1 MPSPSLISAVWGT
14 QWQKPRDAH
23 FSSPVCEDSTS
34 LFKLALKGS
43 SAGRNCQETNAGE
56 KLDSR
61 SVTHFGPLPAPKL
74 LPLCSPDP
82 HGMEGKDAN
91 QAGFPP
97 GRRHLMEKRSTF
109 KKKKVLSACIC
120 LWTRKRKDQFL
131 RWKLPAWEV
140 DTRTPNGP
148 HMSSPVLCVLHTLA
162 C

>member
-1 MPSPSLISAVWGT
+1 
-14 QWQKPRDAH
+14 
-23 FSSPVCEDSTS
+23 
-34 LFKLALKGS
+34 LALKGS

-61 SVTHFGPLPAPKL
+61 SVTPFGPLPAPKL

-109 KKKKVLSACIC
+109 KKKKSLVSLYLSV
-120 LWTRKRKDQFL
+120 DQKEE
-131 RWKLPAWEV
+131 RPVSKME
-140 DTRTPNGP
+140 TPSLG
-148 HMSSPVLCVLHTLA
+148 S
-162 C
+162 